1 MLGGTSQ
8 RVPRSEVKPS
18 EASGGPH
25 DGAPAIF
32 AKGPLATYRAAMED
46 AHVDFTPGPRPD
58 WVQALHSVADPAW
71 IRLDADELLAE
82 ARARSGLSDV
92 GGDDFLE
99 PFRIFVGALDTE
111 AKLHALGRL
120 IARSDLS
127 NWLENR
133 LQLGDWR
140 TRRPGIR
147 DEAIVGPLFI
157 TGLPRSGTSILH
169 ELLAQD
175 SAQRAPLHF
184 EVRHPCPPAAGSDP
198 ADDRVER
205 AERQVQLWNQIVP
218 EYRVMHELG
227 ARLPVE
233 CIQITAHSFRSE
245 ELMGRHQVPSY
256 AAWYRGC
263 DLTPAYRFHR
273 QLLQHLQ
280 HGSPA
285 RRWVLKAPSHLPA
298 LPTLFGVYPDARVV
312 VTHRD
317 PLKILPSVASILYST
332 AYVRSDAVDPGAM
345 LGWFT
350 GETCRALLDGMT
362 AFRASGAVDARQLFD
377 LRYAELVA
385 RPLETIAALYDHF
398 GLRLSA
404 EAEGR
409 MRDYLAAKPKGKH
422 GAHRYDFAAT
432 GFVYDAERER
442 FRAYQEQYGVSAE
455 V

>member
-1 MLGGTSQ
+1 ME
-8 RVPRSEVKPS
+8 EV
-18 EASGGPH
+18 
-25 DGAPAIF
+25 
-32 AKGPLATYRAAMED
+32 
-46 AHVDFTPGPRPD
+46 HVGWRPGPRPA
-58 WVQALHSVADPAW
+58 WVEALHSVADPAW
-71 IRLDADELLAE
+71 IRLDAGELLDE
-82 ARARSGLSDV
+82 ARARCGLSDF
-92 GGDDFLE
+92 GDDDFLE
-99 PFRIFVGALDTE
+99 PFRIFVAALDAE

-120 IARSDLS
+120 IVRSDLA

-133 LQLGDWR
+133 LQLSDWR
-140 TRRPGIR
+140 RRRPEIAGESITQ
-147 DEAIVGPLFI
+147 PLFI

-175 SAQRAPLHF
+175 AALRAPLHF
-184 EVRHPCPPAAGSDP
+184 EVRHPCPPAAGREPD
-198 ADDRVER
+198 DDRVER

-256 AAWYRGC
+256 AAWYAGC

-273 QLLQHLQ
+273 ELLQHLQ
-280 HGSPA
+280 HRSPA
-285 RRWVLKAPSHLPA
+285 GRWVLKAPSHLPA
-298 LPTLFGVYPDARVV
+298 LATLFGVYPDARVV

-317 PLKILPSVASILYST
+317 PLRILPSVASILYST
-332 AYVRSDAVDPGAM
+332 AYVRSDAVDPEAL

-362 AFRASGAVDARQLFD
+362 AFRASGAVDAHQFFD

-404 EAEGR
+404 GAEER
-409 MRDYLAAKPKGKH
+409 MRAYLAAKPKGKH

-432 GFVYDAERER
+432 GFSYDAERER
-442 FRAYQEQYGVSAE
+442 FHAYRERYGVSAE